1 MAPFSYAPRG
11 DNDRDGERQMMR
23 PDINWIE
30 VKRQL
35 SCRDRQETGDVGI
48 LEREMR
54 CPPCCCPR

>member
-1 MAPFSYAPRG
+1 MRRAATTIAMVTTKP
-11 DNDRDGERQMMR
+11 RQMMR